1 MLNIF
6 ETLFFVFSTL
16 VTNDKPH
23 RLTLLPYYF
32 RQIRYY
38 VKIQVKKE
46 KKIPTTSKCII
57 FLMKRD
63 QRRPL

>member
-1 MLNIF
+1 MMLNIF
-6 ETLFFVFSTL
+6 ETLFLVFSTL

-38 VKIQVKKE
+38 VKSQVKN
-46 KKIPTTSKCII
+46 KKIY
-57 FLMKRD
+57 
-63 QRRPL
+63 